1 MNAVTVELNER
12 CLTLSNYQVIAR
24 CHMPFMHSKG
34 AINYIDTDHQTLQ
47 TLLIVLLLISL
58 NVISITD
65 ETVCMSLI

>member
-1 MNAVTVELNER
+1 
-12 CLTLSNYQVIAR
+12 
-24 CHMPFMHSKG
+24 MPFMHSKG

>member
-24 CHMPFMHSKG
+24 CLMPFMHSKG

-58 NVISITD
+58 NVISISD